1 MTKLTRRRGW
11 IATPYLF
18 LAPALAVILVFII
31 YPGVNMIY
39 LSFCKASIIG
49 TTSLVGLDNYI
60 TLFTSSDFYSS
71 LTASV
76 TFMVVVV
83 IVQTSMA
90 LAVALLVQSEKKL
103 MGAVRTLFF
112 LPVVLSFVVVAFL
125 WKFLYNP
132 DFGLINGFL
141 GALGIGR
148 QGFLSNPAQA
158 LGSMIVACIW
168 KSFAFFM
175 MIFIAGL
182 KEIPNELYEAAYLD
196 GVRPAQKVRFI
207 TLPLL
212 KRTILFV
219 VVVTTMDSFIKVFT
233 PVYVM
238 TDGGPRG
245 RTDLLVYFIWRTAF
259 KLGDIG
265 YAAAIAMVMF
275 VFILGINLVQ
285 LKIGEVHD
293 AR

>member
-1 MTKLTRRRGW
+1 MTPLTRRRGW
-11 IATPYLF
+11 IATPYVF
-18 LAPALAVILVFII
+18 LAPALVIIFVFII

-39 LSFCKASIIG
+39 LSLCRASIMGKIAFTG
-49 TTSLVGLDNYI
+49 MDNYI

-71 LTASV
+71 LTASI
-76 TFMVVVV
+76 TFMIVVVV
-83 IVQTSMA
+83 AQTSIA
-90 LAVALLVQSEKKL
+90 LAVALIVQSERKG
-103 MGAVRTLFF
+103 MGALRTLFF
-112 LPVVLSFVVVAFL
+112 IPVVLSFVVVAFL

-132 DFGLINGFL
+132 DFGLINALF
-141 GALGIGR
+141 GALSIAR
-148 QGFLSNPAQA
+148 QGFLSDPNQA

-182 KEIPNELYEAAYLD
+182 KEIPNELYEAAHLD
-196 GVRPAQKVRFI
+196 GAKPAQRLRFI

-212 KRTILFV
+212 RRTILFV
-219 VVVTTMDSFIKVFT
+219 VVITTMDSFIKVFT
-233 PVYVM
+233 PVFVM

-259 KLGDIG
+259 RLGDIG
-265 YAAAIAMVMF
+265 YASAVAMLMF
-275 VFILGINLVQ
+275 VFVLVINLVQ

-293 AR
+293 AH

>member
-1 MTKLTRRRGW
+1 MMKLSRRRGW
-11 IATPYLF
+11 LATPYLF
-18 LAPALAVILVFII
+18 LAPALTVIFLFII
-31 YPGVNMIY
+31 YPGLDMSY

-49 TTSLVGLDNYI
+49 KTSLIGFDNYI

-71 LTASV
+71 LKASV

-83 IVQTSMA
+83 IVQTSIA
-90 LAVALLVQSEKKL
+90 LAVALLVQSENRA
-103 MGAVRTLFF
+103 MGALRTLFF
-112 LPVVLSFVVVAFL
+112 IPVVLSFVVVAFL

-132 DFGLINGFL
+132 DFGLINGLL
-141 GALGIGR
+141 GTLGIAR
-148 QGFLSNPAQA
+148 QGFLANPNQA
-158 LGSMIVACIW
+158 LGSMIAACIW

-182 KEIPNELYEAAYLD
+182 KEIPDELYEAAHLD
-196 GVRPAQKVRFI
+196 GVKPAQKIRFI

-212 KRTILFV
+212 RRTILFV
-219 VVVTTMDSFIKVFT
+219 IVVTTMDSFIKVFT

-259 KLGDIG
+259 KLGDVG

-275 VFILGINLVQ
+275 VFILAINLVQ
-285 LKIGEVHD
+285 LKIGEAHD
-293 AR
+293 AH

>member
-1 MTKLTRRRGW
+1 MTPLTRRRGW
-11 IATPYLF
+11 IATPYVF
-18 LAPALAVILVFII
+18 LAPALVIIFVFII

-39 LSFCKASIIG
+39 LSLCRASIMGKIAFTG
-49 TTSLVGLDNYI
+49 MDNYV

-71 LTASV
+71 LTASI
-76 TFMVVVV
+76 TFMIVVVV
-83 IVQTSMA
+83 AQTSIA
-90 LAVALLVQSEKKL
+90 LAVALIVQSERKG
-103 MGAVRTLFF
+103 MGALRTLFF
-112 LPVVLSFVVVAFL
+112 IPVVLSFVVVAFL

-132 DFGLINGFL
+132 DFGLINALF
-141 GALGIGR
+141 GALSIAR
-148 QGFLSNPAQA
+148 QGFLSDPNQA

-182 KEIPNELYEAAYLD
+182 KEIPNELYEAAHLD
-196 GVRPAQKVRFI
+196 GAKPAQRLRFI

-212 KRTILFV
+212 RRTILFV
-219 VVVTTMDSFIKVFT
+219 VVITTMDSFIKVFT
-233 PVYVM
+233 PVFVM

-259 KLGDIG
+259 RLGDIG
-265 YAAAIAMVMF
+265 YASAVAMLMF
-275 VFILGINLVQ
+275 VFVLVINLVQ

-293 AR
+293 AH